1 LGVVLPP
8 QQRISVVGNDNID
21 VGNRTPTLKPER
33 IGGKNPL
40 KTEQPRICGA
50 MSLQSGDSGRGNES
64 APQKF
69 VRLVGCREA
78 GARPEPWVRPVP
90 VKS

>member
-1 LGVVLPP
+1 
-8 QQRISVVGNDNID
+8 VGNGNID
-21 VGNRTPTLKPER
+21 VGNRTPTLKPGR
-33 IGGKNPL
+33 IGGENPL
-40 KTEQPRICGA
+40 KTEQPSISGA
-50 MSLQSGDSGRGNES
+50 MSLQSGDCGRGNES

-78 GARPEPWVRPVP
+78 GAKPERWVRPVP